1 MLQSMQSS
9 IESGFQD
16 IKGRLTQL
24 EGHRMEKMEEKHKQY
39 DLLQVSPTSSTESSS
54 SGERGRKRHSPPQ
67 LQVRNCLSVYMI

>member
-24 EGHRMEKMEEKHKQY
+24 EGRMEKMEEKHKQY

-54 SGERGRKRHSPPQ
+54 SGERGRKRRSPPQ
-67 LQVRNCLSVYMI
+67 LQVRNCLSVFMS